1 MLLLLEILAIAL
13 LALAIQRG
21 VPQPWRGRLQNALKL
36 WLTIRVFWLLL
47 VHPVKLEDGTQVVAY
62 RLVLDTLAGI
72 DAGTF
77 WAFCALAAGIKFVG
91 ILASMYRWTI
101 LLRGQGIDL
110 PFRHIFGSFLIGRFI
125 GTFLP
130 STLGL
135 DGYTLYDAARFSGR
149 TVEATAA
156 KFLEK
161 VIGPIGIFLS
171 FLVALPFGMNLLYEH
186 TEIFPTRGAANAAA
200 TAAAAVSLAI
210 VGALLALLWFPG
222 IVQWGIERLPLPG
235 KARLAGIV
243 ARVSRAAGAYKDHK
257 PILLQALALS
267 FVVHF
272 TTAAMYFFTALA
284 IGAVGAQFWPVV
296 LGSTVQILATV
307 LSPVT
312 IAGEGIR
319 ELAQLLVLQHMIGA
333 GAAVISAA
341 LGFWAA
347 EGLTL
352 FGAIFWWTRSPS
364 YTPAYC
370 RVNGVQV
377 DYALA
382 AKAAVT
388 LEPEGER
395 AKRAA
400 AATAAEPA
408 MPLVER
414 VRLCAGLGFGSGVVA
429 GILIAG
435 AEAFVI
441 AHEGLGADAQVL
453 WYAPLA
459 YATVLAGLGLA
470 GGAVLAI
477 LPMSEA
483 EARGWTPSLAWLATL
498 VPVGLAI
505 AFFRLRRDVFLEQM
519 PPLPVLAALL
529 GAAGLL
535 ALALFFLGP
544 RLFRGRLGAIA
555 RPLPA
560 LLLLGAVTAGGA
572 LAGHLLV
579 PAQTARPLPPPVTAA
594 LAQKPNIILVMVD
607 TLRADHLSCYGSHE
621 ETPALC
627 SIATDGGSVF
637 DGFSHASWTKPATA
651 SLLTS
656 LLPSTHGA
664 IAKTSVLPA
673 QVEMLSEA
681 LQAGGYATGG
691 IASNINLAPSFGFDQ
706 GYDEYHYLA
715 PDYLAGAKES
725 SSKLILYQ
733 IGRSV
738 WFKLRPGLRVG
749 DFYQDA
755 ATVNTV
761 AFDFLER
768 HRAARFFLFLHY
780 MDPHDPYFEHPYTGR
795 AIARVANPN
804 PSPTLAAEMQ
814 RLYTGEIQYLDQNF
828 AKLVAK
834 LRELGLYDDALI
846 VLTGDHGE
854 EFHEHGGFW
863 HGLTLYDEQIRVPLM
878 IKWPKGAP
886 GAPASMRGHLSRHLD
901 VAPTLLARAG
911 ITVPAAMQGIDL
923 TTPSGERAEKD
934 RMSLAEEDHEG
945 NVLRALRTS
954 EWKLID
960 ANPGNPRG
968 LAPEELFHVSS
979 DPGETH
985 DLSGERT
992 DLTGQMRSQA
1002 EAKQQ
1007 LARSKAAGGGA
1018 AAKLSDAQQEALRAL
1033 GYAE

>member
-1 MLLLLEILAIAL
+1 MPLLLLEILAVAL
-13 LALAIQRG
+13 LALAVQRLL
-21 VPQPWRGRLQNALKL
+21 PQPWRGRLLNALKL
-36 WLTIRVFWLLL
+36 WLTVRVFWLLL
-47 VHPVKLEDGTQVVAY
+47 AHPVTVADGSKMVAY
-62 RLVLDTLAGI
+62 RLVLQTLAGI
-72 DAGTF
+72 DHVTF
-77 WAFCALAAGIKFVG
+77 WSFCALAAGIKFVG
-91 ILASMYRWTI
+91 ILASMVRWTI
-101 LLRGQGIDL
+101 LLRGQGIVL
-110 PFRHIFGSFLIGRFI
+110 PFGHIFGSFLIGRFI

-171 FLVALPFGMNLLYEH
+171 FLVALPFGMNLLYDH
-186 TEIFPTRGAANAAA
+186 TEIFPTRGAADA
-200 TAAAAVSLAI
+200 TAAAGAAVSLAI

-222 IVQWGIERLPLPG
+222 IVQWGIEHLPLPG
-235 KARLAGIV
+235 KARLTGVV

-257 PILLQALALS
+257 LILLEALALS

-272 TTAAMYFFTALA
+272 TTAAMYYFTALA

-307 LSPVT
+307 LSPIT

-352 FGAIFWWTRSPS
+352 FGAIFWWIRPPT
-364 YTPAYC
+364 YTPSWC
-370 RVNGVQV
+370 LVDGQQV
-377 DYALA
+377 DYAEA
-382 AKAAVT
+382 AKAAVS
-388 LEPEGER
+388 LEPEDER
-395 AKRAA
+395 ASRLAA
-400 AATAAEPA
+400 VVP
-408 MPLVER
+408 PLPLPQR

-429 GILIAG
+429 GILIAA

-441 AHEGLGADAQVL
+441 AHEGFGADAQVL

-459 YATVLAGLGLA
+459 YSAALGGLGLA
-470 GGAVLAI
+470 GGAVLAV

-505 AFFRLRRDVFLEQM
+505 TLFRLRRDVYLEQM

-529 GAAGLL
+529 GTAGVL
-535 ALALFFLGP
+535 ALALFFFGP
-544 RLFRGRLGAIA
+544 RWFRGRIGAIA

-560 LLLLGAVTAGGA
+560 LLLLAAAVAAGAVAGHALVPEQAGPQAPPPIPAA
-572 LAGHLLV
+572 LAG
-579 PAQTARPLPPPVTAA
+579 R
-594 LAQKPNIILVMVD
+594 PNIILVMVD
-607 TLRADHLSCYGSHE
+607 TLRSDHLSCYGSQE
-621 ETPALC
+621 ATPALC
-627 SIATDGGSVF
+627 SLATDGGTIF

-664 IAKTSVLPA
+664 VAKTSVLPA
-673 QVEMLSEA
+673 EVELLAEA
-681 LQAGGYATGG
+681 MQKGGYATGG
-691 IASNINLAPSFGFDQ
+691 IASNINLAASFGFDQ

-715 PDYLAGAKES
+715 PDYLAFAKES

-733 IGRSV
+733 IGRNV

-755 ATVNTV
+755 ATVNGV

-768 HRAARFFLFLHY
+768 HRSARFFLFLHY
-780 MDPHDPYFEHPYTGR
+780 MEPHDPYFEHPYNGV

-804 PSPTLAAEMQ
+804 PSPALAAEMQ
-814 RLYTGEIQYLDQNF
+814 RLYTGEVHYLDQHF
-828 AKLVAK
+828 AQLQAK

-846 VLTGDHGE
+846 VLTADHGE

-863 HGLTLYDEQIRVPLM
+863 HGLTLYDEQIHVPLL

-886 GAPASMRGHLSRHLD
+886 GAPPSARGHLSRHID
-901 VAPTLLARAG
+901 VAPTLLVHAG
-911 ITVPAAMQGIDL
+911 ITPPAAMQGIDL
-923 TTPSGERAEKD
+923 ATPASQRADKD
-934 RMSLAEEDHEG
+934 RSSMAEEDHEG
-945 NVLRALRTS
+945 NVLRALRTP
-954 EWKLID
+954 EWKLIE

-968 LAPEELFHVSS
+968 LAPEELYQISA
-979 DPGETH
+979 DPGETRN
-985 DLSGERT
+985 LIGEQSEPARA
-992 DLTGQMRSQA
+992 LRAQA
-1002 EAKQQ
+1002 EAEQQ
-1007 LARSKAAGGGA
+1007 LARSRAAGGGG
-1018 AAKLSDAQQEALRAL
+1018 AAKLSDAQQEALKAL
-1033 GYAE
+1033 GYAQ